1 MEFLEAKLYQTIQ
14 NTYQYMERTGRE
26 ESLERFPYLGLLA
39 GRAQTCGEALR
50 QAGDL
55 QTDRYSRLL
64 ALLSDGKHDGVLENL
79 IDLALAV
86 MQEPEFSAYLHYFT
100 GNRATLQLAYG
111 MAGISYP
118 AYSDVTEK
126 WRRLRNIFCTEEK
139 APLTC
144 ANIDGNHELLA
155 YLTGHD
161 GKNPMLEWAQR
172 FDPAEELH
180 PMYVR
185 AELAETGARLLTAG
199 GGENALSAGKGAAL
213 QIAGKGAVL
222 QIAGAGP
229 ALQIAGSGGRRF
241 LAKHIAKRMK
251 RSMLIIR
258 VGAVWEAGGARA
270 ERMAQAIRSACL
282 WGDLVCIYGSAEEDA
297 FFSDAVCPFLEA
309 GIFVIL
315 CTDSQTTFDGRGAG
329 RVSRIDLQPL
339 SRKEREILWRE
350 FAETYA
356 FPEDPG
362 VCSVRYRLNASEI
375 ARAVER
381 WRSVCASD
389 EKADRISKFCLW
401 ESVSEGKPGFGQI
414 VAPEIGFPNLMI
426 SAHMQ
431 KTLQEICCGA
441 ARGYRMYEEW
451 GLKACYPY
459 GRAISVLLAGPPG
472 TGKTMTAHVIA
483 HELGVL
489 LYQIDLSHIMD
500 KYIGETE
507 KHLEQAFSFA
517 EKTNMVLFFD
527 EADALFGKR
536 AEVAEGKDRYANAQ
550 VSYLL
555 QRIERYD
562 GVVVLAT
569 NFYQNI
575 DKAFLRRMKYVLKYQ
590 APDESLRRLI
600 WESCLV
606 PELPREAIDT
616 AYLAGQ
622 FELTGGMIKNIMQ
635 CACIT
640 AVCEERPLCM
650 DHILGA
656 IRMEFEKMERVITPE
671 LWGNSDIL

>member
-26 ESLERFPYLGLLA
+26 ESLERFPYLGLLVE
-39 GRAQTCGEALR
+39 RAQAYGEALR
-50 QAGDL
+50 QTGDL
-55 QTDRYSRLL
+55 QADRYSRLL
-64 ALLSDGKHDGVLENL
+64 ALLSDGKHDGVLENV

-139 APLTC
+139 ASLTC

-161 GKNPMLEWAQR
+161 EKNPMLEWAQR
-172 FDPAEELH
+172 YDPAEELH
-180 PMYVR
+180 AMYVR

-199 GGENALSAGKGAAL
+199 GGENALPAGKGS
-213 QIAGKGAVL
+213 
-222 QIAGAGP
+222 

-241 LAKHIAKRMK
+241 LAKHIAKQMK
-251 RSMLIIR
+251 RSVLIIR
-258 VGAVWEAGGARA
+258 TGAIWEAGGVRA

-282 WGDLVCIYGSAEEDA
+282 WGDLVCFYGSAEEDA
-297 FFSDAVCPFLEA
+297 FFSDVVSPFLEA

-315 CTDSQTTFDGRGAG
+315 CTDSQTTFGGHGAG
-329 RVSRIDLQPL
+329 RVERIDLQPL
-339 SRKEREILWRE
+339 SREEREILWRE

-356 FPEDPG
+356 FPEDPAA
-362 VCSVRYRLNASEI
+362 CSVRYRLNASEI
-375 ARAVER
+375 VRAVER
-381 WRSVCASD
+381 WRSVCMTD
-389 EKADRISKFCLW
+389 EKSDRMSKFCLW
-401 ESVSEGKPGFGQI
+401 ESVSEGKPGFGQ
-414 VAPEIGFPNLMI
+414 VVDPKIGFSNLI
-426 SAHMQ
+426 IPEHMQ

-489 LYQIDLSHIMD
+489 LYQVDLSHIMD

-640 AVCEERPLCM
+640 AICEERPLCM
-650 DHILGA
+650 EHILGA
-656 IRMEFEKMERVITPE
+656 IRMEYEKMERVITPE
-671 LWGNSDIL
+671 LWGNTDIL

>member
-14 NTYQYMERTGRE
+14 NTYRYMERTGRE
-26 ESLERFPYLGLLA
+26 ESLERFPYLGLLVE
-39 GRAQTCGEALR
+39 RAQTYGEALR

-64 ALLSDGKHDGVLENL
+64 ALLSDGKHDGVLENV

-161 GKNPMLEWAQR
+161 GNNPMLEWAQR
-172 FDPAEELH
+172 FDPAEKLH

-199 GGENALSAGKGAAL
+199 GGETYLTAEKGA
-213 QIAGKGAVL
+213 
-222 QIAGAGP
+222 

-251 RSMLIIR
+251 KGMLIIR
-258 VGAVWEAGGARA
+258 TGAIWEAGGARA
-270 ERMAQAIRSACL
+270 ERMAQAMRSACL
-282 WGDLVCIYGSAEEDA
+282 WGDLVCFYGNAEEDA

-315 CTDSQTTFDGRGAG
+315 CTENQTTFDGRGAG
-329 RVSRIDLQPL
+329 RVVRIDLQPL

-381 WRSVCASD
+381 WRSVCAAGEESD
-389 EKADRISKFCLW
+389 RMSKFCLW

-414 VAPEIGFPNLMI
+414 VAPEIGFSNLMI

-489 LYQIDLSHIMD
+489 LYQVDLSHILD

-606 PELPREAIDT
+606 PELPREAVDT
-616 AYLAGQ
+616 AYLAEQ

-640 AVCEERPLCM
+640 AICEERPLCM
-650 DHILGA
+650 EHILGA
-656 IRMEFEKMERVITPE
+656 IRMEFEKMERIITPE

>member
-1 MEFLEAKLYQTIQ
+1 MEFLEAKLYRTIH

-26 ESLERFPYLGLLA
+26 GSFERFPYVCLLA
-39 GRAQTCGEALR
+39 ERAQTCGEALR

-55 QTDRYSRLL
+55 QADRYSRLL
-64 ALLSDGKHDGVLENL
+64 ALLSDGKHDGVLENV
-79 IDLALAV
+79 IDLALAA
-86 MQEPEFSAYLHYFT
+86 MQEPEFAAYLHYFT
-100 GNRATLQLAYG
+100 GNRATLQLAYE

-199 GGENALSAGKGAAL
+199 GGENALPARKGSAL
-213 QIAGKGAVL
+213 QIARKGS
-222 QIAGAGP
+222 

-251 RSMLIIR
+251 KNMLIIR
-258 VGAVWEAGGARA
+258 TGAIWEAGGARA

-282 WGDLVCIYGSAEEDA
+282 WGDLVCFYGNAEEDA
-297 FFSDAVCPFLEA
+297 FFSDAVSPFLEA

-329 RVSRIDLQPL
+329 RVSRIGLQPL
-339 SRKEREILWRE
+339 SRKEREILWRG

-362 VCSVRYRLNASEI
+362 ACSVRYRLNASEI

-381 WRSVCASD
+381 WRSVCASG
-389 EKADRISKFCLW
+389 EKSDRMSKFCLW

-414 VAPEIGFPNLMI
+414 VDPKIGFSNLMI

-431 KTLQEICCGA
+431 KTLHEICCGA

-451 GLKACYPY
+451 GLKTCYPY

-489 LYQIDLSHIMD
+489 LYQVDLSHILD

-507 KHLEQAFSFA
+507 KHLEQAFSFT

-575 DKAFLRRMKYVLKYQ
+575 DRAFLRRMKYVLKYQ

-616 AYLAGQ
+616 AYLAEQ

-640 AVCEERPLCM
+640 AICEERPLCM
-650 DHILGA
+650 EHILGA
-656 IRMEFEKMERVITPE
+656 IRMEYEKMERVITPE
-671 LWGNSDIL
+671 LWGNADIL